1 LNRFCKISR
10 RSGDSPISARSAI
23 NFWTLFLNF
32 FVKPNE
38 QCQACLSIAM
48 VRKSRMKFNNFHAKR
63 AEELVRRPAHAP
75 DFSAQRAPHPHM
87 KISAHYDNFFQE
99 EVINE

>member
-1 LNRFCKISR
+1 L
-10 RSGDSPISARSAI
+10 
-23 NFWTLFLNF
+23 
-32 FVKPNE
+32 
-38 QCQACLSIAM
+38 
-48 VRKSRMKFNNFHAKR
+48 NNFHAKR

-99 EVINE
+99 EVINDKLRPLR